1 MASARTYWNPFLE
14 TLPPEKLAALQ
25 LKKFQ
30 RALAYA
36 YTHSP
41 FYRQKLGRAGI
52 QPEEIR
58 SYEDI
63 LKIPT
68 TTKSELQAAQTESD
82 SIYGSLCCL
91 PSEEIA
97 VYHQTSGTT
106 GHPIRQA
113 DSRRDWEWWA
123 ECWATL
129 LWAQGFRPPDR
140 MIIPFSY
147 GVFVAFWAGHYACEK
162 IGCEVIPAGG
172 LSSEARID
180 KMREL
185 KASAIMCTPTY
196 ALHLA
201 EVAKTMSLDPVND
214 LHIEKIVCA
223 GEPGALIPAT
233 KVRIESEWG
242 ASVFD
247 HAGATEAGAW
257 GFECIAQSGGLHVNE
272 AFFLVELLDPE
283 TKQPVLPDEEGELVI
298 TPLDR
303 EAQPV
308 IRFEL
313 RDRALWSKELCS
325 CGRSYRLLDGGLRG
339 RSDQLVKVR
348 GVLFSPTTVESVVRQ
363 FDNLGNEYQV
373 IVEREHELDKV
384 TVQVELLSGGA
395 SDRMHTELEQQLRI
409 ATGLRCHVELKPLGT
424 LPRYEVKAKRFIDRR
439 EHDE

>member
-36 YTHSP
+36 HAYSP
-41 FYRQKLGRAGI
+41 FYRRKLDRAGVHPS
-52 QPEEIR
+52 QIR
-58 SYEDI
+58 SYEDV

-68 TTKSELQAAQTESD
+68 TTKSELQAAQTEGD
-82 SIYGSLCCL
+82 GIYGSLCCL
-91 PSEEIA
+91 PWEEIA

-129 LWAQGFRPPDR
+129 LWAQGFRPSDR
-140 MIIPFSY
+140 VIIPFSY

-172 LSSEARID
+172 LSSETRID

-201 EVAKTMSLDPVND
+201 EVAKTMGLNPAEELCV
-214 LHIEKIVCA
+214 EKIVCA

-233 KVRIESEWG
+233 KERIESEWG
-242 ASVFD
+242 AKVFD

-257 GFECIAQSGGLHVNE
+257 GFECAAQSGGLHVNE
-272 AFFLVELLDPE
+272 AFFLVELLHPQ
-283 TKQPVLPDEEGELVI
+283 TKEPIPPGEIGELVI

-303 EAQPV
+303 QAQPV

-313 RDRALWSKELCS
+313 RDRAVWSNKLCP
-325 CGRSYRLLDGGLRG
+325 CGRSYRLLEGGLRG

-363 FDNLGNEYQV
+363 FENLGNEYQV
-373 IVEREHELDKV
+373 IIERERELDKV
-384 TVQVELLSGGA
+384 TVQVELLSETSSA
-395 SDRMHTELEQQLRI
+395 QLHTELEKQLRI
-409 ATGLRCHVELKPLGT
+409 ATGLSCQVELKPLGT

-439 EHDE
+439 KHDE

>member
-1 MASARTYWNPFLE
+1 MASARAYWNPFLE
-14 TLPPEKLAALQ
+14 TLPYKKLAALQ

-41 FYRQKLGRAGI
+41 FYREKLGRAGI
-52 QPEEIR
+52 QPEKIR

-68 TTKSELQAAQTESD
+68 TTKSELQAAQTENN
-82 SIYGSLCCL
+82 SIYGSLCCV
-91 PSEEIA
+91 PPEAIA

-129 LWAQGFRPPDR
+129 LWAQGFRSSDR
-140 MIIPFSY
+140 VFIPFSY

-180 KMREL
+180 KIREL

-201 EVAKTMSLDPVND
+201 EVAQTMGLNPAEEFCVD
-214 LHIEKIVCA
+214 KIVCA
-223 GEPGALIPAT
+223 GEPGALIHAT
-233 KVRIESEWG
+233 KRRIESEWG
-242 ASVFD
+242 AKVFD

-257 GFECIAQSGGLHVNE
+257 GFECSAQSGGLHVNE
-272 AFFLVELLDPE
+272 AFFLVEVLNPQ
-283 TKQPVLPDEEGELVI
+283 TKEPVLPGEEGELVI
-298 TPLDR
+298 TPFDR

-313 RDRALWSKELCS
+313 RDRAMWSNKFCA

-348 GVLFSPTTVESVVRQ
+348 GVLFSPTTVESVVRR
-363 FDNLGNEYQV
+363 FENLGNEYQV
-373 IVEREHELDKV
+373 IVERVRELDNV
-384 TVQVELLSGGA
+384 TVQVELLSGGD
-395 SDRMHTELEQQLRI
+395 SDRVHHELEQELRI
-409 ATGLRCHVELKPLGT
+409 ATGLRCHVELKPVGT
-424 LPRYEVKAKRFIDRR
+424 LPRYEAKAKRLIDRR
-439 EHDE
+439 EQ